1 MSTKFRTTF
10 SPEDL
15 QRLANAPSR
24 IYCLD
29 ERLGEY
35 EPVLTGHQQAAE
47 DLGGNSGF
55 KRRTGEVE
63 EPIDSGLGSEIQDE
77 VCNSLERP
85 KLMLPGDTENHDS
98 GFNEDMDTDDDE
110 KDCCVTV
117 RSPTPPQ
124 QVAPTAEKPQPRRP
138 KKNHITVIPRSVSPQ
153 NILTV
158 RTTPKEKPLS
168 TKPETV
174 AQESRRVKP
183 EKLGQERMEDQS
195 DLQKYIRFF
204 IPNKDGD
211 T

>member
-1 MSTKFRTTF
+1 MSAKFRTTF

-15 QRLANAPSR
+15 HRLANAPNR

-35 EPVLTGHQQAAE
+35 EPVLTGHHQAVE
-47 DLGGNSGF
+47 ELGGSSSF

-85 KLMLPGDTENHDS
+85 KLILPGDTENHDS
-98 GFNEDMDTDDDE
+98 GFNEEMDTDEDE
-110 KDCCVTV
+110 KDCCSTV

-124 QVAPTAEKPQPRRP
+124 QTAPTVEKPQPRRP

-153 NILTV
+153 NIVTV
-158 RTTPKEKPLS
+158 RTTPKEKPR
-168 TKPETV
+168 PETV
-174 AQESRRVKP
+174 AQEFQIVKP
-183 EKLGQERMEDQS
+183 EKLRQERTEDQS
-195 DLQKYIRFF
+195 DLQKYIQFF